1 MNDNVPGKKIIPS
14 EAVLDPCLCN
24 EVKKL
29 SRLLGRIYD
38 AALAPTGVSITQLSV
53 LRVIARLPNET
64 MARIAEALEM
74 DRTTFYRA
82 VTPMLRDGWLKPSEG
97 ADARS
102 KSISFTIE
110 GKRVLA
116 QAEKQRKAVQ
126 KEVVSAYGNA
136 ASSALFADLE
146 KLRATL
152 TRESS

>member
-1 MNDNVPGKKIIPS
+1 MNVNVPMKKIAPRQ
-14 EAVLDPCLCN
+14 AALDPCLCN

-38 AALAPTGVSITQLSV
+38 AALAPTGINITQLSV

-64 MARIAEALEM
+64 MAHIAEALEM

-82 VTPMLRDGWLKPSEG
+82 VAPMLRDGWLKPLEG
-97 ADARS
+97 ADDRS
-102 KSISFTIE
+102 KSVALTTE
-110 GKRVLA
+110 GKRLLA
-116 QAEKQRKAVQ
+116 QAEKQRSAVQ
-126 KEVVSAYGNA
+126 KQVVSAYGNA